1 VGDIPKPW
9 VNYMVRIPIILDV
22 ELDDEFF
29 DGIICTAFEGG
40 SNYWI
45 DYIDIDHP
53 DGNKPKGVP
62 NSTWAAEA
70 LSKDGSVSIYPFDDK
85 SNYQLTE
92 QKLIAG
98 VQMWADKHPDHVC
111 IIHKDGNVTIED
123 GDIDANEAD
132 SILQYALFEKLV
144 FG

>member
-1 VGDIPKPW
+1 
-9 VNYMVRIPIILDV
+9 VNYMVRVSINLNV

-29 DGIICTAFEGG
+29 DDLICTMFEGG

-45 DYIDIDHP
+45 NYIDIHHP
-53 DGNKPKGVP
+53 DGNKPRGVP
-62 NSTWAAEA
+62 NSTWATEA
-70 LSKDGSVSIYPFDDK
+70 LRKDGSVSIYSLDDK
-85 SNYQLTE
+85 VNYQLTE

-98 VQMWADKHPDHVC
+98 VQMWVDKYPDKVSIVHN
-111 IIHKDGNVTIED
+111 IIDS

-132 SILQYALFEKLV
+132 SILQYALFKELV

>member
-1 VGDIPKPW
+1 
-9 VNYMVRIPIILDV
+9 MVRIPINLNA

-29 DGIICTAFEGG
+29 DDLICTMFEGG

-45 DYIDIDHP
+45 DCIEIDHP
-53 DGNKPKGVP
+53 DGSKPRGVP
-62 NSTWAAEA
+62 NSTWVAEA
-70 LSKDGSVSIYPFDDK
+70 LRKNGSVSIYPLDDEV
-85 SNYQLTE
+85 NYQLTE

-98 VQMWADKHPDHVC
+98 VQMWADKYPDKVSIVHN
-111 IIHKDGNVTIED
+111 IIDS

-132 SILQYALFEKLV
+132 AILQYALFKELV